1 MAEETPIEET
11 LASEP
16 QDPTQD
22 PKKKVKGLG
31 SMAQYRTDPMP
42 PIAPLPVAPPKPAV
56 PIFSAT
62 QWDSQNDIV
71 DELTQLNWRP
81 SRITEEQAA
90 SERRDTAVHEQ
101 TYGFQD
107 WVRDVKGNTFG
118 GSVKRWFDKDEPL
131 IDESFKWTPELFYEL
146 THDLPA
152 NLLDEFEDVVS
163 ETEARSIRADINH
176 RMGVHET
183 LGRSG
188 GWGTV
193 GQMAIDMLDPSFLI
207 GLGLVSTTAKLTIG
221 AAAKS
226 VDYLGA
232 ANYGRK
238 LMAANAAKTG
248 AWNAGSLYAGG
259 IHMAKHGLNLG
270 TGMGVVTAAQAYE
283 SPIIGDEDI
292 VPAMIGGAAF
302 GAGFGLLGIG
312 KRALVDRIHIPKEG
326 WRMRRKD
333 YDASNLKGDHKTV
346 VLEALKDPKASQGKD
361 NARDHVLFEYYQAER
376 LLKEK
381 PVTDAII
388 EARGK
393 EYIATLEAESVSRSI
408 SNHYRKTPEGVAE
421 FIIRDIGGHGTLT
434 PKQRWAEAR
443 EASRKL
449 DEANKEVKHWEG
461 IERQRA
467 KELAKV
473 EGKGK
478 SKALEDAIK
487 HESEARVRVEKAKR
501 KAQAAERSVEKF
513 DIELDSLIKDI
524 KSNPKKY
531 SNLFKDVFNQELIA
545 FGKRVTGGHGK
556 KTAHRYHRKE
566 FITNLPRLLL
576 ALGEVKTARKAVLN
590 GRSKGSKAA
599 KRDMN
604 ALHEAT
610 KKLEKVLHKEHM
622 EVVNKLVNNSAAVKG
637 RRHLHLIEEKAN
649 LEKATQSYLNRAEV
663 KGRRAQNEARI
674 KLNELEVAKVRKS
687 VARKARK
694 NAEARRKK
702 LHPFEAQDRLILSKL
717 KARMKA
723 DIEAGRRVSE
733 SMVNDPVFW
742 GVVKSAKSKGL
753 KIETFSEPKS
763 KGIDLPERVVEA
775 FDKLTPKG
783 ERGTHTTKPNMD
795 PLAQRVYD
803 KLLNPLSHLST
814 GELKAEM
821 RARNLQYTNNTL
833 PSKMRDMIRE
843 ADLAEIHKDYDGMG
857 KLITYL
863 RNSGFEFKA
872 KGKSREK
879 RTAQLK
885 EYREAVS
892 KNHERNVK
900 EQELQQGEASQRFN
914 EEWKFPEKPTGP
926 EMKPTEPLNFIEGL
940 NKTREAYKAQGKNVD
955 LQVSAV
961 TEVEAR
967 AIVDEG
973 GTLLIT
979 KDGMMGG
986 YIKADGYMGGLFS
999 HPDAG
1004 GGATKAF
1011 VAQIQKY
1018 GGTHAESYATYLE
1031 PLYAKLGW
1039 KPVARIKFNVEY
1051 APKGWNA
1058 KDSVLRGKPDVVF
1071 YSYEPNM
1078 AHTAGKGRLVKGE
1091 NAYDGALA
1099 IAKELGAKAKAS
1111 RGKAPKVETKEV
1123 KGPEPEPV
1131 SDAVAMGGFN
1141 KAATIVWQPVRK
1153 WFNKVSMSFTAE
1165 VGTLETHG
1173 ALRWIGGNVLQDSMP
1188 KRNPVTGA
1196 MEPVNMTAISKAH
1209 METNA
1214 LFSRNGELYGHAE
1227 KAWKKANSSTFDT
1240 MINRSEE
1247 LFGEEVSKVLR
1258 GIYKGKDPNVLAAAK
1273 AARSSLK
1280 AMEKRLVDSGLIEAP
1295 YKEAN
1300 YFPRKINTTKVI
1312 KAIKEY
1318 KTEGEYGSNKL
1329 ADELV
1334 SPAIL
1339 KAHNAKAVELK
1350 QDLMTVEESQFLG
1363 RAWMSNIHKRGTSVD
1378 YRSNGFLGEHSG
1390 QTLRDYLELIKTP
1403 EHHIKNIL
1411 DKTRLNREAKTE
1423 GFNHHRLLMD
1433 EGFSVDMVNA
1443 KGVTNRLALTDF
1455 FDNNTHRVIQ
1465 TYVRNANGAIE
1476 WRDIGLRFNEM
1487 RGLSN
1492 KANPN
1497 PASTK
1502 DMWEFIQRDMGLQGR
1517 SINEITKAESAL
1529 QRMEAAVRGRAFG
1542 KQGELTT
1549 LSRVLQKISGAVYGG
1564 SFGIAGVAE
1573 LGQPL
1578 AHSSIKAWA
1587 AHLGDLGPMLRAYSR
1602 GEVPKGLQ
1610 REIAT
1615 LTGVGTDGK
1624 AFRQVATMFEHYPMG
1639 KSEHMSAFENF
1650 AGNAQQKV
1658 LTYGGLIPLDAIQ
1671 RQYTASLFV
1680 QHLLNSSLSGKAP
1693 YNPTRLAGI
1702 GLTTAESE
1710 VIMSMLKKHASYSGG
1725 LHKLRLMN
1733 IDKWEGA
1740 EGQAAGHSLRNAIY
1754 LHTQKVIHQSHE
1766 GNIPHWAQNPLMRTL
1781 FQFRF
1786 FGMGSLETQLLANL
1800 HAGDRRAVGSFM
1812 MNTFFGMISFMGI
1825 MGNKYGHDPE
1835 KLAEY
1840 MTMEELAKGAIAR
1853 SGWYANTGGV
1863 VDDIMTVAGLE
1874 PLNPY
1879 RRGRGMST
1887 GLNFD
1892 NTPIGSLLLSPP
1904 KLLQNLIAGDAFTE
1918 ENGRV
1923 ARRIGV
1929 AQNVPVISYAYG
1941 KMIDMM
1947 PEKGEE

>member
-1 MAEETPIEET
+1 
-11 LASEP
+11 
-16 QDPTQD
+16 
-22 PKKKVKGLG
+22 
-31 SMAQYRTDPMP
+31 
-42 PIAPLPVAPPKPAV
+42 
-56 PIFSAT
+56 
-62 QWDSQNDIV
+62 
-71 DELTQLNWRP
+71 
-81 SRITEEQAA
+81 
-90 SERRDTAVHEQ
+90 
-101 TYGFQD
+101 
-107 WVRDVKGNTFG
+107 
-118 GSVKRWFDKDEPL
+118 
-131 IDESFKWTPELFYEL
+131 
-146 THDLPA
+146 
-152 NLLDEFEDVVS
+152 
-163 ETEARSIRADINH
+163 
-176 RMGVHET
+176 
-183 LGRSG
+183 
-188 GWGTV
+188 
-193 GQMAIDMLDPSFLI
+193 
-207 GLGLVSTTAKLTIG
+207 
-221 AAAKS
+221 
-226 VDYLGA
+226 
-232 ANYGRK
+232 
-238 LMAANAAKTG
+238 
-248 AWNAGSLYAGG
+248 
-259 IHMAKHGLNLG
+259 
-270 TGMGVVTAAQAYE
+270 
-283 SPIIGDEDI
+283 
-292 VPAMIGGAAF
+292 
-302 GAGFGLLGIG
+302 
-312 KRALVDRIHIPKEG
+312 
-326 WRMRRKD
+326 
-333 YDASNLKGDHKTV
+333 
-346 VLEALKDPKASQGKD
+346 
-361 NARDHVLFEYYQAER
+361 
-376 LLKEK
+376 
-381 PVTDAII
+381 
-388 EARGK
+388 
-393 EYIATLEAESVSRSI
+393 
-408 SNHYRKTPEGVAE
+408 
-421 FIIRDIGGHGTLT
+421 
-434 PKQRWAEAR
+434 
-443 EASRKL
+443 
-449 DEANKEVKHWEG
+449 
-461 IERQRA
+461 
-467 KELAKV
+467 
-473 EGKGK
+473 
-478 SKALEDAIK
+478 
-487 HESEARVRVEKAKR
+487 
-501 KAQAAERSVEKF
+501 
-513 DIELDSLIKDI
+513 
-524 KSNPKKY
+524 
-531 SNLFKDVFNQELIA
+531 
-545 FGKRVTGGHGK
+545 
-556 KTAHRYHRKE
+556 
-566 FITNLPRLLL
+566 
-576 ALGEVKTARKAVLN
+576 
-590 GRSKGSKAA
+590 
-599 KRDMN
+599 
-604 ALHEAT
+604 
-610 KKLEKVLHKEHM
+610 
-622 EVVNKLVNNSAAVKG
+622 
-637 RRHLHLIEEKAN
+637 
-649 LEKATQSYLNRAEV
+649 
-663 KGRRAQNEARI
+663 
-674 KLNELEVAKVRKS
+674 VRKS

-702 LHPFEAQDRLILSKL
+702 LHPFEVQDRLILSKF

-733 SMVNDPVFW
+733 KMVNDPLFYD
-742 GVVKSAKSKGL
+742 VVKNAKSKGL

-783 ERGTHTTKPNMD
+783 ERGTHTPKPNMD
-795 PLAQRVYD
+795 PLAQKVYD
-803 KLLNPLSHLST
+803 RLLNPLSHLNK

-821 RARNLQYTNNTL
+821 RARNLQYTNNTT

-857 KLITYL
+857 KLITHL
-863 RNSGFEFKA
+863 RESGFEFRT

-885 EYREAVS
+885 EYREAVRS
-892 KNHERNVK
+892 HHEKVTTEVEAPTTPKAEVEAPNTRI
-900 EQELQQGEASQRFN
+900 EASEIGPSGAVIHPEAGVTELGTPKLRTITVRKWGKDGSLEVVWEGKVDHNGIILEDLAGIRPTGKPSGSGSPAGTVQWDATPYKIPKVKTKAKV
-914 EEWKFPEKPTGP
+914 EAEKPKGP
-926 EMKPTEPLNFIEGL
+926 EMKPTEPVNFVEGL
-940 NKTREAYKAQGKNVD
+940 NKTREVYKAQGKNVD

-961 TEVEAR
+961 TEAEAR

-1058 KDSVLRGKPDVVF
+1058 KDSILRGKPDVVF

-1131 SDAVAMGGFN
+1131 SDAVAMGGFD

-1240 MINRSEE
+1240 MINRAEE

-1443 KGVTNRLALTDF
+1443 KGVTNRVALTDF

-1587 AHLGDLGPMLRAYSR
+1587 AHLGDLGPIIRAYSR

-1693 YNPTRLAGI
+1693 YNPRRLAAI

-1786 FGMGSLETQLLANL
+1786 FGMGSLETQLMANL
-1800 HAGDRRAVGSFM
+1800 HARDRRGVGSFM

-1892 NTPIGSLLLSPP
+1892 NTPVGSLLLSPP

-1923 ARRIGV
+1923 ARRIAF
-1929 AQNVPVISYAYG
+1929 AQNVPLVSSVYG

-1947 PEKGEE
+1947 PEKEEE